1 MIGLRPRAT
10 DKVTSRTAGV
20 LEAEFHF
27 FTAAAT
33 TAASQQKN
41 ASGGLADSFREL
53 LITVARRS

>member
-27 FTAAAT
+27 FTAAAAAT
-33 TAASQQKN
+33 TAASQQKT
-41 ASGGLADSFREL
+41 LVEDL
-53 LITVARRS
+53 QTVLGNY